1 MKSVPRWESR
11 CSRRWPWRPAA
22 GSRPATGMVSWSP
35 RRSPPRWRSPR
46 SGPQQAPA
54 WRCTDMAAAQ
64 RTTAY
69 QREVA
74 ERNVEA
80 ILDAAEE
87 LLAQGH
93 ANISAVAAQA
103 GVSRVTVYAHFP
115 TWTALLE
122 AAVER
127 AVRQTMT
134 TLQSVHP
141 DDGPPIEALD
151 RMLAATW
158 QHLARYQAMA
168 AAVSELLTP
177 EAVTR
182 THQAA
187 HHTIGALLERG
198 QADGSFRTDLPARWL
213 VTASIA
219 LVHACNDEVRA
230 GHIDQHDAIRIL
242 TTSVRDLLTGTRPRT

>member
-1 MKSVPRWESR
+1 
-11 CSRRWPWRPAA
+11 
-22 GSRPATGMVSWSP
+22 
-35 RRSPPRWRSPR
+35 
-46 SGPQQAPA
+46 
-54 WRCTDMAAAQ
+54 MAVAQ
-64 RTTAY
+64 RTTGY

-134 TLQSVHP
+134 ALQSVHP

-168 AAVSELLTP
+168 AAVAELLTP

-187 HHTIGALLERG
+187 HHTIGALLQRG
-198 QADGSFRTDLPARWL
+198 QADGSFRTDLPVQWL

-219 LVHACNDEVRA
+219 LVHACSDEVRT
-230 GHIDQHDAIRIL
+230 GHIDEHDAIRIL
-242 TTSVRDLLTGTRPRT
+242 TTSVRALLTGTPARTEPGHAGGNSA

>member
-1 MKSVPRWESR
+1 
-11 CSRRWPWRPAA
+11 
-22 GSRPATGMVSWSP
+22 
-35 RRSPPRWRSPR
+35 
-46 SGPQQAPA
+46 
-54 WRCTDMAAAQ
+54 MAAAQ
-64 RTTAY
+64 RTTGY

-134 TLQSVHP
+134 ALQSVHP

-168 AAVSELLTP
+168 AAVAELLTP

-198 QADGSFRTDLPARWL
+198 QADGSFRTDLPTRWL
-213 VTASIA
+213 ITASIA

-242 TTSVRDLLTGTRPRT
+242 TTSVRDLLTGTRHRTETCRGD

>member
-1 MKSVPRWESR
+1 
-11 CSRRWPWRPAA
+11 
-22 GSRPATGMVSWSP
+22 
-35 RRSPPRWRSPR
+35 
-46 SGPQQAPA
+46 
-54 WRCTDMAAAQ
+54 MAAAQ

-87 LLAQGH
+87 LLQAQGH
-93 ANISAVAAQA
+93 ASISAVAAQA

-115 TWTALLE
+115 DWTALLE

-127 AVRQTMT
+127 AVRRTMT
-134 TLQSVHP
+134 ALQAVHP
-141 DDGPPIEALD
+141 EDGPPAQALD

-158 QHLARYQAMA
+158 QHLSRYQAMA
-168 AAVSELLTP
+168 AAVAELLSP

-213 VTASIA
+213 MTASVA
-219 LVHACNDEVRA
+219 LVHACSDEVRA
-230 GHIDQHDAIRIL
+230 GHIDEHDAVRIL
-242 TTSVRDLLTGTRPRT
+242 TTSVRDLLTGTQQRPESGHAQH